1 MALWPLTDLPDNSAN
16 ANVKK
21 KPFYK
26 SPALRLSL
34 SLSTILLLYRLLF
47 RFLTRL
53 RVHLL
58 DPQVE
63 PFRLRNPRTAATL
76 TSPYAPAIGAS
87 FAGLA
92 LGIFPT
98 DKMRVSIAIFAIFR
112 ALEFSWNLFEKEG
125 LIWGFRGD
133 GIKKDRPWWFGSWM
147 LQPFAFGQLLHAAVF
162 DRDCFPKVRQKSLG
176 GMGSPDLKRGELQKK
191 LTIMT
196 AIREHDCHEHLNLSP
211 PAPARLAF
219 ES

>member
-1 MALWPLTDLPDNSAN
+1 MPLRRGWGGRRSKFCDPDGKSAGWRLWDANLIDRAN
-16 ANVKK
+16 AAAQK

-76 TSPYAPAIGAS
+76 TSPYAPALGAS
-87 FAGLA
+87 LAGLA
-92 LGIFPT
+92 LGIYPSQ
-98 DKMRVSIAIFAIFR
+98 KMRVTVAIYTIFR
-112 ALEFSWNLFEKEG
+112 ALEFGYNVCEADG
-125 LIWGFRGD
+125 LIWGVKNGR
-133 GIKKDRPWWFGSWM
+133 KRDRPWWFGSWL
-147 LQPFAFGQLLHAAVF
+147 LQPLAMGQLFHSFVF
-162 DRDCFPKVRQKSLG
+162 DRDCFPKVCRRLMRENVWERKY
-176 GMGSPDLKRGELQKK
+176 
-191 LTIMT
+191 LTCRSRMEI
-196 AIREHDCHEHLNLSP
+196 L
-211 PAPARLAF
+211 F
-219 ES
+219 